1 MNLYTFSKIA
11 AILLSGLVAGLFY
24 GFQCSVNK
32 GLGQL
37 GDKEYLLG
45 FQSINKAILNPVFF
59 ISFMGCLVILPIAC
73 WLSHRIGDSASFNF
87 LLVAAIIY
95 FVGVFGVTVFGNVP
109 LNETLANFNINAASI
124 KELVLQ
130 RKIFEPSWNKYHLIR
145 TIAAIISFVFT
156 ILSAIKVK

>member
-1 MNLYTFSKIA
+1 MGLYQFSKIA
-11 AILLSGLVAGLFY
+11 VVFLVGLVAGLLY

-59 ISFMGCLVILPIAC
+59 ISFMGCLVVLPIAC
-73 WLSHRIGDSASFNF
+73 WLCYRIGDSTAFNF
-87 LLVAAIIY
+87 LLAATIIY
-95 FVGVFGVTVFGNVP
+95 FVGFFGVTVFGNVP

-124 KELVLQ
+124 KQLAIQ
-130 RKIFEPSWNKYHLIR
+130 RKAFAPSWNKYHLIR
-145 TIAAIISFVFT
+145 TIAAIISFILT
-156 ILSAIKVK
+156 ILSIIKI